1 MLALAGL
8 DVRSDQVEMG
18 CCGFSLIR
26 DSVHLIFFTSEAFG
40 GFVGVCVVQAKM
52 PARVSI
58 RGARCKEEAFK
69 LGCQQPCHWRRCAM
83 TMGALLLDPGL
94 TMDSNEKEEKEG
106 DSDAKASNGL

>member
-40 GFVGVCVVQAKM
+40 GFVGVCVVQAKCQHVSASGELD
-52 PARVSI
+52 ARRKRSSWAVNNHVT
-58 RGARCKEEAFK
+58 GDD
-69 LGCQQPCHWRRCAM
+69 
-83 TMGALLLDPGL
+83 AL
-94 TMDSNEKEEKEG
+94 
-106 DSDAKASNGL
+106 